1 MTNGKV
7 KKSSRLVCLRRSGM
21 RNSIQ
26 SFSFFQVK
34 MFTGSVRVL
43 LTSVMK
49 KKKKILKIIII
60 IIIIKVKRE
69 LARLLRRQIHKA
81 AQCRRKLFPY
91 LGSDVMVLYL
101 QLVVRNWGILW
112 KAITFLCGYLSLCGV
127 VSS

>member
-7 KKSSRLVCLRRSGM
+7 KKSSREGLFCLRRSGM

-49 KKKKILKIIII
+49 KKKKSLRII

-69 LARLLRRQIHKA
+69 LARLLRRQIHNA

>member
-7 KKSSRLVCLRRSGM
+7 KKSSRERLFCLRRSGM

-49 KKKKILKIIII
+49 KKENFKNNNNK
-60 IIIIKVKRE
+60 
-69 LARLLRRQIHKA
+69 
-81 AQCRRKLFPY
+81 
-91 LGSDVMVLYL
+91 S
-101 QLVVRNWGILW
+101 
-112 KAITFLCGYLSLCGV
+112 
-127 VSS
+127 

>member
-7 KKSSRLVCLRRSGM
+7 KKSSRERLVCLRRSGM

-60 IIIIKVKRE
+60 IIKVKRE
-69 LARLLRRQIHKA
+69 LARLLRRQIHNA